1 MKNRQLIFIVVF
13 VLAFVGCSS
22 AGYFQANHNG
32 RYYWNPGNCDAFEYY
47 NDDSSGAIYCM
58 TDNQRNGIVLY
69 PASNEEVM
77 LYNQQQAIAAQQFQQ
92 SLNQLSQ
99 TMNNALI
106 QQQSSY
112 NQLQQMNHNMHIQ
125 NIDRSLQGIN
135 NSLNRM
141 SNPYWYGY

>member
-13 VLAFVGCSS
+13 ALAFVGCSS

-106 QQQSSY
+106 QQQSNY